1 MKATIYK
8 VRTIEALMLG
18 EMGTRFW
25 TASIPSNSF
34 YYKFE
39 LLGTFEVELPEGI
52 EVIYTTGTRYATFW
66 RGPEYLDYYTDGE
79 KFCLIGDDG
88 KPIELI
94 PQEIK

>member
-8 VRTIEALMLG
+8 VRTIEALMMD

-25 TASIPSNSF
+25 TYIPSNHI

-39 LLGTFEVELPEGI
+39 LLGTYEVELPEGV
-52 EVIYTTGTRYATFW
+52 EVINTTGTGYPTFW
-66 RGPEYLDYYTDGE
+66 RGREYLDYYTEGD
-79 KFCLIGDDG
+79 KFFLMGDDG